1 MASADE
7 GSSSRSVHHEATEC
21 SSGPAFQEA
30 QKWIEAVTGRTF
42 GEKDFRS
49 SLENGILLCELLSSI
64 KPGLVKKINRL
75 PTPIAGLDNLTV
87 FLRGCEELGLK
98 GSQLFDPGDLQD
110 MSIRANLTGSDCS
123 RKLKNV
129 LITIYWLGK
138 TVNGCA
144 SYCGP
149 TLDLKEFEGLLSMMR
164 KECVNEE
171 PDSPKRSVRDSGCVD
186 NWESELSD
194 SLSPPRHRREDSFD
208 SLDSFSSQ
216 SQPTPSP
223 DTVLRPNCD
232 DLEGDHRKLPDVLK
246 DDMSARRVSYKEPR
260 AALPFNQ
267 YLPNKSNQS
276 TFMPAQLKKR
286 RSEREEERRS
296 GSNSTSPIREECVGI
311 SSEMPLAL
319 HSQKTVT
326 WAVEGEAEPQLD
338 EVEFKK
344 MRKLEKAGIK
354 VLPASARY
362 SSPKVTAVEPEQA
375 KSPSPDII
383 RRCDNS
389 FLRGEQTHEWDEDDD
404 DDDDE
409 GEERDRKV
417 PDIQKDDL
425 ASRRARMN
433 RPKPSVAHQFLP
445 SSCSSKDRERWE
457 GIRLSSQHAVLEML
471 EKMEQEKKSESDTT
485 STEVP
490 IVTRKDNPFLSPHG
504 KQKAQEEESD
514 EEDKGRSVVPN
525 VQKDDLA
532 RRRTRIGSLPQK
544 GPRQSLAQTSIT
556 QSDLEKWQRLSMT
569 IENSEAAPVAVSII
583 TRKENPFL
591 SPEKA
596 REKENDED
604 DERETEGGGQAVLPN
619 IQKDDL
625 ARRRGQTGAL
635 PLRDHQRS
643 LAQTSMTQS
652 DLEKWQRLQMS
663 TENSDSP
670 PLCQSCLAASS
681 VKVAHSD
688 PARCQGRSRGDRKHV
703 VTFGGVTKMESFSW
717 EEERQEE
724 EWRKEGGKD
733 ESEMLRRLFSSATV
747 AMPTAGMSS
756 GQERAGGSS
765 TPTSPLKSAQPFI
778 SDPKHSLTLAE
789 REDLELR
796 LAEKVR
802 DEKEYEEEEEE
813 EEKERQPDVK
823 KDDMMARRTGQFQK
837 ASGKV
842 YYQFLPLP
850 GSKKETCPAD
860 SVQKESKS
868 ASRDPLLDRNIK
880 TKRFKM
886 GQRVEQVKPESNAP
900 SPAAQKET
908 EVLGSTSTRAEVHCG
923 SFTYPVYDEEYN
935 DRSPLPNPEKDDML
949 ARRTGSYQ
957 NASGNQFNAFLPK
970 PGGVDGKKKSLSGQY
985 RSNVKT
991 SGQEKKNT
999 QESNHGY
1006 NLNPTPRSVTPPP
1019 ADVDDI
1025 PRKCPQILDG
1035 EKADTVGMM
1044 GGEIDVVGGAQAQ
1057 RPLLLSDPDA
1067 RHTFC
1072 LDDDVFPVTFSHKAS
1087 SVSDETESISLTDM
1101 RDEEEDVDSL
1111 SPHSQTRHERLHNQY
1126 NKLKEEED
1134 QWQDD
1139 LARWKNRRRSASQ
1152 DLIRKEEERKMIEK
1166 LMTSEGRSHRKK
1178 SIKTYKEIVEE
1189 KERREQELH
1198 ELYCQASTPEE
1209 KAAILQRYAL
1219 RFTISDAIL
1228 EKLQLPKLPSVAT
1241 LQSAYALNEE
1251 AERPESQTFAEIETD
1266 SSDQYFKQ
1274 TTHPIMHSH
1283 LNTPDLSPIEDSR
1296 TPDVPLYSQIPL
1308 SVVRD
1313 SKTAEVQLSPVR
1325 DSKSPAVQHSPVRD
1339 SKSPAVQ
1346 LSPVRDAKSPAVQHS
1361 PVRDSKSPA
1370 VQLSPVRDAK
1380 SLAVQLSPVRD
1391 SKSSEVQLSLV
1402 QVSKSPEVQLSPVR
1416 DSKSS
1421 EVQLSPVRDSKSS
1434 EVQLSPVRDSKS
1446 SEVQLSPV
1454 RDSKSPEVQLSPVQD
1469 SKSPEIQLSPVRDS
1483 KSPEVQLS
1491 PVRDSKIPDVSL
1503 SPSLDFKTLEAPLSQ
1518 IRTTKT
1524 PEFPLSPVRI
1534 PPAPS
1539 RPVPLLTPKPYSQPK
1554 FNQPSYK
1561 QVKNDGLVRV
1571 NGDSVVEDTRESPV
1585 RPVSFTPTPPKPSP
1599 CPQRSSEISAGSET
1613 TAQECT
1619 RTLPVQKSEHVKEEN
1634 DSHSSPVTKST
1645 EDKTSKTP
1653 TDSELTGKQTIPAP
1667 AVKLNC
1673 VVKTTIVT
1681 ELRETHSLP
1690 TTDAPIA
1697 DQMSCSD
1704 GLDQKSDEIS
1714 FSESRNADVTSYSL
1728 TLSDG
1733 FDFTSECIETP
1744 ILNLAKRV
1752 NHWTWD
1758 PNEERK
1764 RQERWQQEQE
1774 RLLQEKYEQEQQRL
1788 KQEWEKAQ
1796 REVEEE
1802 ERRHH
1807 EEERRILEETVAPL
1821 TPHSSSGVTEAPPAS
1836 TTPHDTIVLSLA
1848 DWERKQEMLEKE
1860 AKMNQ
1865 RNGLEHRSDR
1875 TEAVSPPQQ
1884 NDQGAELQESQ
1895 SATPQLQ
1902 FIQDGSWRCK
1912 SESRQE
1918 WKKTASLDRNVSP
1931 SQSQPPRMRRSVS
1944 AKKLCS
1950 SCAQPLGKGAAMI
1963 IDTLGLYFHIQCFK
1977 CGVCKGLLGDTS
1989 TGTDVRIRNG
1999 VLNCHSC
2006 YMKSR
2011 AAGQPTML

>member
-1 MASADE
+1 MASAE
-7 GSSSRSVHHEATEC
+7 ESSSSRPDHHEATEC
-21 SSGPAFQEA
+21 SSGAAFQEA

-75 PTPIAGLDNLTV
+75 PTPIAGLDNLTM

-110 MSIRANLTGSDCS
+110 MSIRANLTGSDYS

-138 TVNGCA
+138 TANSCA
-144 SYCGP
+144 SYSGP

-186 NWESELSD
+186 NWESEHSD

-223 DTVLRPNCD
+223 DTVLRANSD

-276 TFMPAQLKKR
+276 TYMPAQLRKR

-296 GSNSTSPIREECVGI
+296 GSNSTSPVREECVGI
-311 SSEMPLAL
+311 SSETPLAL
-319 HSQKTVT
+319 NSQKTVT
-326 WAVEGEAEPQLD
+326 WAVVGGAEPQLD
-338 EVEFKK
+338 EAELKK

-362 SSPKVTAVEPEQA
+362 SSPKVTAVEPDQP

-383 RRCDNS
+383 RRCDNN
-389 FLRGEQTHEWDEDDD
+389 FPRAEHTHEWDEE
-404 DDDDE
+404 DDE
-409 GEERDRKV
+409 DEEGDRKV

-433 RPKPSVAHQFLP
+433 QPKPNVAHQFLP

-485 STEVP
+485 SAEVP
-490 IVTRKDNPFLSPHG
+490 IVTRKDNPFLSTHG
-504 KQKAQEEESD
+504 RKKSEEEESD
-514 EEDKGRSVVPN
+514 EEDKGQSVVPN
-525 VQKDDLA
+525 IQKDDLA
-532 RRRTRIGSLPQK
+532 RRRTQIGSLPQRD
-544 GPRQSLAQTSIT
+544 PRQSLAQTSIT

-569 IENSEAAPVAVSII
+569 IGNSEAAPVEVSII
-583 TRKENPFL
+583 TRKDNPFL

-596 REKENDED
+596 REKEDDED
-604 DERETEGGGQAVLPN
+604 EQSQTERGGQAALPN

-635 PLRDHQRS
+635 PHRDHQQS
-643 LAQTSMTQS
+643 LAQTAMTQS

-663 TENSDSP
+663 TEN
-670 PLCQSCLAASS
+670 
-681 VKVAHSD
+681 
-688 PARCQGRSRGDRKHV
+688 R
-703 VTFGGVTKMESFSW
+703 
-717 EEERQEE
+717 
-724 EWRKEGGKD
+724 
-733 ESEMLRRLFSSATV
+733 
-747 AMPTAGMSS
+747 
-756 GQERAGGSS
+756 
-765 TPTSPLKSAQPFI
+765 
-778 SDPKHSLTLAE
+778 
-789 REDLELR
+789 
-796 LAEKVR
+796 
-802 DEKEYEEEEEE
+802 
-813 EEKERQPDVK
+813 
-823 KDDMMARRTGQFQK
+823 
-837 ASGKV
+837 
-842 YYQFLPLP
+842 
-850 GSKKETCPAD
+850 
-860 SVQKESKS
+860 
-868 ASRDPLLDRNIK
+868 
-880 TKRFKM
+880 
-886 GQRVEQVKPESNAP
+886 
-900 SPAAQKET
+900 
-908 EVLGSTSTRAEVHCG
+908 
-923 SFTYPVYDEEYN
+923 
-935 DRSPLPNPEKDDML
+935 
-949 ARRTGSYQ
+949 
-957 NASGNQFNAFLPK
+957 
-970 PGGVDGKKKSLSGQY
+970 
-985 RSNVKT
+985 
-991 SGQEKKNT
+991 
-999 QESNHGY
+999 
-1006 NLNPTPRSVTPPP
+1006 
-1019 ADVDDI
+1019 
-1025 PRKCPQILDG
+1025 
-1035 EKADTVGMM
+1035 
-1044 GGEIDVVGGAQAQ
+1044 
-1057 RPLLLSDPDA
+1057 
-1067 RHTFC
+1067 
-1072 LDDDVFPVTFSHKAS
+1072 FSHKAS
-1087 SVSDETESISLTDM
+1087 SVSDETESVSLIDM

-1152 DLIRKEEERKMIEK
+1152 DLIRKEEERKMMEK
-1166 LMTSEGRSHRKK
+1166 LMTSEGSSHRRK

-1228 EKLQLPKLPSVAT
+1228 EKLQLPKLPSVAK
-1241 LQSAYALNEE
+1241 LQSAYTLNEE
-1251 AERPESQTFAEIETD
+1251 AEISESQTFTETETD
-1266 SSDQYFKQ
+1266 SSDQYLKQ
-1274 TTHPIMHSH
+1274 ITHTIMHSH
-1283 LNTPDLSPIEDSR
+1283 FNTPDLSPIQDSR
-1296 TPDVPLYSQIPL
+1296 TPELPLYPEIPL
-1308 SVVRD
+1308 SPARDLKTPEVQLSPVQDTKTPGVQLSPIRDSKTPGVRLSPVRD
-1313 SKTAEVQLSPVR
+1313 SKTPGVQLSPVR
-1325 DSKSPAVQHSPVRD
+1325 DSKTPG
-1339 SKSPAVQ
+1339 
-1346 LSPVRDAKSPAVQHS
+1346 
-1361 PVRDSKSPA
+1361 
-1370 VQLSPVRDAK
+1370 
-1380 SLAVQLSPVRD
+1380 VQLSPVRD
-1391 SKSSEVQLSLV
+1391 SKTPEIQLSPVRDSKTPGVQLSPVRDSKTPEIQLSPVRDSKTPGV
-1402 QVSKSPEVQLSPVR
+1402 QISPIRDSKTPEVQLSPVR
-1416 DSKSS
+1416 DSKTPG
-1421 EVQLSPVRDSKSS
+1421 VQLSPIRDSKT
-1434 EVQLSPVRDSKS
+1434 
-1446 SEVQLSPV
+1446 
-1454 RDSKSPEVQLSPVQD
+1454 
-1469 SKSPEIQLSPVRDS
+1469 
-1483 KSPEVQLS
+1483 PEVQLS
-1491 PVRDSKIPDVSL
+1491 PVRDSNTPDIPLSL
-1503 SPSLDFKTLEAPLSQ
+1503 CLDSKTLEAPLSP
-1518 IRTTKT
+1518 IKPTKA
-1524 PEFPLSPVRI
+1524 PEVRLSPVRM

-1554 FNQPSYK
+1554 FNQPSFK

-1571 NGDSVVEDTRESPV
+1571 NGDAIVEDTRESPV
-1585 RPVSFTPTPPKPSP
+1585 RPVSFTPTPPKPASQS
-1599 CPQRSSEISAGSET
+1599 PQRVSAISAGSET
-1613 TAQECT
+1613 TTQECT
-1619 RTLPVQKSEHVKEEN
+1619 QTSSIQKTEHVKEES
-1634 DSHSSPVTKST
+1634 DSHSSPVKKST
-1645 EDKTSKTP
+1645 EDETSKTL
-1653 TDSELTGKQTIPAP
+1653 TDSELTGKQTIPDT
-1667 AVKLNC
+1667 AVKRNC

-1690 TTDAPIA
+1690 TTDASIT

-1704 GLDQKSDEIS
+1704 GLGQKSDEIS
-1714 FSESRNADVTSYSL
+1714 FTESRKADVTSYSE
-1728 TLSDG
+1728 G

-1774 RLLQEKYEQEQQRL
+1774 RLLQEKYQREQERL

-1796 REVEEE
+1796 KEVEEE
-1802 ERRHH
+1802 ERKHH
-1807 EEERRILEETVAPL
+1807 EEEQRILEETVTPL
-1821 TPHSSSGVTEAPPAS
+1821 TPHSSCGVTETPPTS

-1865 RNGLEHRSDR
+1865 RNGLEHRSDQ
-1875 TEAVSPPQQ
+1875 TEAVSPPPK

-1902 FIQDGSWRCK
+1902 FTQDGSWSCK

-1931 SQSQPPRMRRSVS
+1931 SQSQPPRMRRSGSYENILGIHTSPSSQDTSPSSSDRSVS

-1977 CGVCKGLLGDTS
+1977 CGVCKGLLGETS

-2011 AAGQPTML
+2011 AAGQPTTL

>member
-1 MASADE
+1 MASAE
-7 GSSSRSVHHEATEC
+7 ESSSSRPDHHEATEC
-21 SSGPAFQEA
+21 SSGAAFQEA

-75 PTPIAGLDNLTV
+75 PTPIAGLDNLTM

-110 MSIRANLTGSDCS
+110 MSIRANLTGSDYS

-138 TVNGCA
+138 TANSCA
-144 SYCGP
+144 SYSGP

-186 NWESELSD
+186 NWESEHSD

-223 DTVLRPNCD
+223 DTVLRANSD

-276 TFMPAQLKKR
+276 TYMPAQLRKR

-296 GSNSTSPIREECVGI
+296 GSNSTSPVREECVGI
-311 SSEMPLAL
+311 SSETPLAL
-319 HSQKTVT
+319 NSQKTVT
-326 WAVEGEAEPQLD
+326 WAVVGGAEPQLD
-338 EVEFKK
+338 EAELKK

-362 SSPKVTAVEPEQA
+362 SSPKVTAVEPDQP

-383 RRCDNS
+383 RRCDNN
-389 FLRGEQTHEWDEDDD
+389 FPRAEHTHEWDEE
-404 DDDDE
+404 DDE
-409 GEERDRKV
+409 DEEGDRKV

-433 RPKPSVAHQFLP
+433 QPKPNVAHQFLP

-485 STEVP
+485 SAEVP
-490 IVTRKDNPFLSPHG
+490 IVTRKDNPFLSTHG
-504 KQKAQEEESD
+504 RKKSEEEESD
-514 EEDKGRSVVPN
+514 EEDKGQSVVPN
-525 VQKDDLA
+525 IQKDDLA
-532 RRRTRIGSLPQK
+532 RRRTQIGSLPQRD
-544 GPRQSLAQTSIT
+544 PRQSLAQTSIT

-569 IENSEAAPVAVSII
+569 IGNSEAAPVEVSII
-583 TRKENPFL
+583 TRKDNPFL

-596 REKENDED
+596 REKEDDED
-604 DERETEGGGQAVLPN
+604 EQSQTERGGQAALPN

-635 PLRDHQRS
+635 PHRDHQQS
-643 LAQTSMTQS
+643 LAQTAMTQS

-688 PARCQGRSRGDRKHV
+688 PARCQGRSRGDRKRI
-703 VTFGGVTKMESFSW
+703 VTFGGVTKMENVSW
-717 EEERQEE
+717 EEGRQEE

-733 ESEMLRRLFSSATV
+733 ESETLQRLLSSATV

-756 GQERAGGSS
+756 GRERDGDTSN
-765 TPTSPLKSAQPFI
+765 PTSPLKSPQPSI
-778 SDPKHSLTLAE
+778 SDPKHHLTLAE
-789 REDLELR
+789 REALELR
-796 LAEKVR
+796 LAEKAR

-813 EEKERQPDVK
+813 EEKERQPDLK
-823 KDDMMARRTGQFQK
+823 KDDMMARRTGVFQK
-837 ASGKV
+837 ASGNV
-842 YYQFLPLP
+842 YNRFLPLP
-850 GSKKETCPAD
+850 SSKKETCPAD
-860 SVQKESKS
+860 SVPKESKS
-868 ASRDPLLDRNIK
+868 VSRDPVFDRNIK
-880 TKRFKM
+880 TKRFKV
-886 GQRVEQVKPESNAP
+886 GQRVEQVKPEPVVP
-900 SPAAQKET
+900 SAAQKEP
-908 EVLGSTSTRAEVHCG
+908 EVLGSTSTHAEVHCD
-923 SFTYPVYDEEYN
+923 SYPDNDDEYN
-935 DRSPLPNPEKDDML
+935 DGSPLPNLEKDDML

-957 NASGNQFNAFLPK
+957 KPSGNQFNAFLPK
-970 PGGVDGKKKSLSGQY
+970 PGGVKGKNKSVSGQY
-985 RSNVKT
+985 QSNLKT
-991 SGQEKKNT
+991 SGQEKKDT

-1006 NLNPTPRSVTPPP
+1006 NLIPTPRSVTPPP
-1019 ADVDDI
+1019 ADVDDM

-1035 EKADTVGMM
+1035 QKADTVGMM
-1044 GGEIDVVGGAQAQ
+1044 GGENDVVGGAQAQ
-1057 RPLLLSDPDA
+1057 SPLPLPVPDA
-1067 RHTFC
+1067 RYTFC
-1072 LDDDVFPVTFSHKAS
+1072 LDDDVSPLM
-1087 SVSDETESISLTDM
+1087 SVSLIDM

-1152 DLIRKEEERKMIEK
+1152 DLIRKEEERKMMEK
-1166 LMTSEGRSHRKK
+1166 LMTSEGSSHRRK

-1228 EKLQLPKLPSVAT
+1228 EKLQLPKLPSVAK
-1241 LQSAYALNEE
+1241 LQSAYTLNEE
-1251 AERPESQTFAEIETD
+1251 AEISESQTFTETETD
-1266 SSDQYFKQ
+1266 SSDQYLKQ
-1274 TTHPIMHSH
+1274 ITHTIMHSH
-1283 LNTPDLSPIEDSR
+1283 FNTPDLSPIQDSR
-1296 TPDVPLYSQIPL
+1296 TPELPLYPEIPL
-1308 SVVRD
+1308 SPARDLKTPEVQLSPVQDTKTPGVQLSPIRDSKTPGVRLSPVRD
-1313 SKTAEVQLSPVR
+1313 SKTPGVQLSPVR
-1325 DSKSPAVQHSPVRD
+1325 DSKTPG
-1339 SKSPAVQ
+1339 
-1346 LSPVRDAKSPAVQHS
+1346 
-1361 PVRDSKSPA
+1361 
-1370 VQLSPVRDAK
+1370 
-1380 SLAVQLSPVRD
+1380 VQLSPVRD
-1391 SKSSEVQLSLV
+1391 SKTPEIQLSPVRDSKTPGVQLSPVRDSKTPEIQLSPVRDSKTPGV
-1402 QVSKSPEVQLSPVR
+1402 QISPIRDSKTPEVQLSPVR
-1416 DSKSS
+1416 DSKTPG
-1421 EVQLSPVRDSKSS
+1421 VQLSPIRDSKT
-1434 EVQLSPVRDSKS
+1434 
-1446 SEVQLSPV
+1446 
-1454 RDSKSPEVQLSPVQD
+1454 
-1469 SKSPEIQLSPVRDS
+1469 
-1483 KSPEVQLS
+1483 PEVQLS
-1491 PVRDSKIPDVSL
+1491 PVRDSNTPDIPLSL
-1503 SPSLDFKTLEAPLSQ
+1503 CLDSKTLEAPLSP
-1518 IRTTKT
+1518 IKPTKA
-1524 PEFPLSPVRI
+1524 PEVRLSPVRM

-1554 FNQPSYK
+1554 FNQPSFK

-1571 NGDSVVEDTRESPV
+1571 NGDAIVEDTRESPV
-1585 RPVSFTPTPPKPSP
+1585 RPVSFTPTPPKPASQS
-1599 CPQRSSEISAGSET
+1599 PQRVSAISAGSET
-1613 TAQECT
+1613 TTQECT
-1619 RTLPVQKSEHVKEEN
+1619 QTSSIQKTEHVKEES
-1634 DSHSSPVTKST
+1634 DSHSSPVKKST
-1645 EDKTSKTP
+1645 EDETSKTL
-1653 TDSELTGKQTIPAP
+1653 TDSELTGKQTIPDT
-1667 AVKLNC
+1667 AVKRNC

-1690 TTDAPIA
+1690 TTDASIT

-1704 GLDQKSDEIS
+1704 GLGQKSDEIS
-1714 FSESRNADVTSYSL
+1714 FTESRKADVTSYSE
-1728 TLSDG
+1728 G

-1774 RLLQEKYEQEQQRL
+1774 RLLQEKYQREQERL

-1796 REVEEE
+1796 KEVEEE
-1802 ERRHH
+1802 ERKHH
-1807 EEERRILEETVAPL
+1807 EEEQRILEETVTPL
-1821 TPHSSSGVTEAPPAS
+1821 TPHSSCGVTETPPTS

-1865 RNGLEHRSDR
+1865 RNGLEHRSDQ
-1875 TEAVSPPQQ
+1875 TEAVSPPPK

-1902 FIQDGSWRCK
+1902 FTQDGSWSCK

-1931 SQSQPPRMRRSVS
+1931 SQSQPPRMRRSGSYENILGIHTSPSSQDTSPSSSDRSVS

-1977 CGVCKGLLGDTS
+1977 CGVCKGLLGETS

-2011 AAGQPTML
+2011 AAGQPTTL